1 MAQGNDQ
8 ERTERATPKKRQDAR
23 KKGQIPKSQEIPTV
37 AILLAALTF
46 FYFGGTWMFDR
57 VNEIMHM
64 SLMDAGQRV
73 MSIATVQSLAWFL
86 FQKIAIALSPLFL
99 ALAVAGI
106 GSNIAQV
113 GFMLSG
119 EQLVPNFTRLDP
131 IKGLKNLFSLRGL
144 VELVKS
150 ILKIGIIGGMAYI
163 VLRGE
168 FDRIPGLVALSIP
181 EILSFVGKV
190 FLRLGFYTCLVL
202 VVLAALDFTYQK
214 WQHERD
220 LRMSKQEVKDEYK
233 QREGDPKIK
242 ARIRSAQ
249 REMAMKRMMQ
259 AVPDATVVITNPTH
273 LAVAL
278 KFERNMPAPQ
288 VLAKGAGR
296 VAERIREIA
305 TKHDIPIVEQ
315 KPLARALFKNVEIDH
330 YIPADLYH
338 AVAEVLAY
346 VYRLKGYTYSTP

>member
-8 ERTERATPKKRQDAR
+8 EKTERATSKKRSDAR
-23 KKGQIPKSQEIPTV
+23 QKGQIPRSQEIQTV
-37 AILLAALTF
+37 AILLSALTF
-46 FYFGGTWMFDR
+46 FYFGGSWLFAR
-57 VNEIMHM
+57 LIEIVQL
-64 SLMDAGQRV
+64 SLQDIGQRV
-73 MSIATVQSLAWFL
+73 MNITTVNAMAWLL
-86 FQKIAIALSPLFL
+86 FQKITLTLAPLFL
-99 ALAVAGI
+99 VIAVAGI
-106 GSNIAQV
+106 SSNIAQV
-113 GFMLSG
+113 GFLFTT
-119 EQLVPNFTRLDP
+119 EQLVPKLSTLDP
-131 IKGLKNLFSLRGL
+131 VKGFKNLFSLRGL
-144 VELVKS
+144 IELVKS

-168 FDRIPGLVALSIP
+168 FDRIPGLIALNIT
-181 EILSFVGKV
+181 EILSFIGTV

-202 VVLAALDFTYQK
+202 IVLAGLDFTYQK

-220 LRMSKQEVKDEYK
+220 LRMSKQEVKDEHK

-273 LAVAL
+273 LAVAI

-288 VLAKGAGR
+288 VVAKGAGR

-305 TKHDIPIVEQ
+305 TRNDIPIMEQ

-338 AVAEVLAY
+338 AVAEALAY
-346 VYRLKGYTYSTP
+346 VYRLKGYTYTAP